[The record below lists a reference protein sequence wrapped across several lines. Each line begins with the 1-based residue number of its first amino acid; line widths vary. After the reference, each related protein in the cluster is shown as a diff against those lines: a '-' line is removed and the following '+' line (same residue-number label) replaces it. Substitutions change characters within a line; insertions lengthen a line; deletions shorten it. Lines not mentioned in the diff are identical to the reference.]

1 MIRALCA
8 ALVLCALSWPASAAD
23 APLTTILLVAQPE
36 IRDPNFKGSVVLVM
50 NNIAP
55 GPVGVII
62 NKPTDIAISH
72 LFPDLENLA
81 PLDDKVYFG
90 GPVDI
95 GMVSFLIRAD
105 AAPEHATEV
114 VPGVYLSTNR
124 ELLRKLLGRAQPMQ
138 GLRIL
143 IGYSGWGPGQLEAE
157 VARGGW
163 TLAPATAASIFDRKS
178 EQPWPEQ
185 QTPDGERRT

>member
-1 MIRALCA
+1 MRTRRRPIVETNGIRTGFPAWRDRFGRTDPLFHSMIRALCA
-8 ALVLCALSWPASAAD
+8 ALVVCALSWPASAAD

-124 ELLRKLLGRAQPMQ
+124 ELLRKLLGRA
-138 GLRIL
+138 
-143 IGYSGWGPGQLEAE
+143 
-157 VARGGW
+157 
-163 TLAPATAASIFDRKS
+163 
-178 EQPWPEQ
+178 
-185 QTPDGERRT
+185 